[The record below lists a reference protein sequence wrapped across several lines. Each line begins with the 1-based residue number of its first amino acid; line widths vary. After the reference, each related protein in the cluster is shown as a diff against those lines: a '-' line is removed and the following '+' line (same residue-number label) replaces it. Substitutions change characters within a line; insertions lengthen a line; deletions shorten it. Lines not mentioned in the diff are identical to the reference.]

1 MDFPTLIASFGVGL
15 LLLAFFLNMFHFI
28 DENSMVYIM
37 MNILGA
43 SISGYASYMISFT
56 PFIILEGT
64 WAAVA
69 VAGMVRKFIH

>member
-1 MDFPTLIASFGVGL
+1 MDFPTLIASVGVGL

-28 DENSMVYIM
+28 NENSTGYILL
-37 MNILGA
+37 NIFGA
-43 SISGYASYMISFT
+43 SISGYASYLISFT

-69 VAGMVRKFIH
+69 VAGMIRKFTR